1 MPIFE
6 YRCTNCGTSFEHFTQ
21 RAKDAQQPECPK
33 CGGRQTERILSAFS
47 SRASSGGGCGS
58 AASGGG

>member
-6 YRCTNCGTSFEHFTQ
+6 YRCAKCGTSFEHFTQ
-21 RAKDAQQPECPK
+21 RAKDAHQPECPK
-33 CGGRQTERILSAFS
+33 CGGRRTERILSVFS
-47 SRASSGGGCGS
+47 GRSVSGGGCSS